1 MLNAQVGERA
11 ALVDAKQQLVGIDG
25 LFLMLQAVHL
35 VLAAQ
40 QPTGRA
46 GAAVFGVLV
55 GGRVFDALVKGHGNR
70 RAKVCLNLHALLR
83 SHKDTMAVEVG
94 VEGHA
99 LLRNMAQLGQTEHLK
114 AAAVGQDGAVPLGK
128 LVQTA
133 HLSHEFVA
141 RAQVQMIGVAQH
153 DLCADVLEVQ
163 RRQTALDGGSRG
175 DILER
180 RGLDRAVHRGKFA
193 AAGSPFLF
201 DKAVRHSFLSPF

>member
-1 MLNAQVGERA
+1 M
-11 ALVDAKQQLVGIDG
+11 
-25 LFLMLQAVHL
+25 
-35 VLAAQ
+35 
-40 QPTGRA
+40 
-46 GAAVFGVLV
+46 
-55 GGRVFDALVKGHGNR
+55 
-70 RAKVCLNLHALLR
+70 
-83 SHKDTMAVEVG
+83 
-94 VEGHA
+94 
-99 LLRNMAQLGQTEHLK
+99 
-114 AAAVGQDGAVPLGK
+114 
-128 LVQTA
+128 QTA